1 MVPHDVVTSTYLACL
16 VETVGLYSGATPSAR
31 PLSALGPAPGPD
43 AAADEPP
50 TATLVRFGEERV
62 WGSSLLIADGT
73 SVLGLCDLPDADP
86 SDWLGEL
93 NNQLV
98 GRMKN
103 RLLRSSVNLQISPP
117 VPVVGFTRD
126 RRAVVGWEVE
136 WAGGRLT
143 ACLGLT
149 VAPGV
154 AFETD
159 DAVEVAA
166 EGTLCLF

>member
-16 VETVGLYSGATPSAR
+16 VETVGLYSGATPNAR
-31 PLSALGPAPGPD
+31 PLAALGSAPGLDPD
-43 AAADEPP
+43 ADEPP
-50 TATLVRFGEERV
+50 FATLVRFGEERV
-62 WGSSLLIADGT
+62 WGSSLLIADG
-73 SVLGLCDLPDADP
+73 SAVLDLCAVAHADP

-103 RLLRSSVNLQISPP
+103 RLLRSAVCLQLSPP
-117 VPVVGFTRD
+117 VPVVGFIRD
-126 RRAVVGWEVE
+126 RRAVVGWELE

-159 DAVEVAA
+159 DVVDVAV

>member
-16 VETVGLYSGATPSAR
+16 VETVGLYSGATPNVR
-31 PLSALGPAPGPD
+31 PFSGLGPAPGLDPD
-43 AAADEPP
+43 ADEPP
-50 TATLVRFGEERV
+50 FATLIRFGEERV

-73 SVLGLCDLPDADP
+73 SVLDLCAVPRADP

-93 NNQLV
+93 NNQIV
-98 GRMKN
+98 GRLRN
-103 RLLRSSVNLQISPP
+103 RLLRSSVCLLLSLP
-117 VPVVGFTRD
+117 VPVVGFIRD
-126 RRAVVGWEVE
+126 RRAVVGWELE
-136 WAGGRLT
+136 WAGGQLT

-154 AFETD
+154 TFEND
-159 DAVEVAA
+159 EVVEVAA

>member
-16 VETVGLYSGATPSAR
+16 VETVGQYSGATPNTR
-31 PLSALGPAPGPD
+31 PLSALGSAPGLDP
-43 AAADEPP
+43 DEPP
-50 TATLVRFGEERV
+50 FATLIRFGEERV

-73 SVLGLCDLPDADP
+73 SVLDLCAVADADP
-86 SDWLGEL
+86 FDWLGEL

-98 GRMKN
+98 GRLKN

-117 VPVVGFTRD
+117 VQVVGFTRD
-126 RRAVVGWEVE
+126 RRAVVGWELE

-154 AFETD
+154 TFETD
-159 DAVEVAA
+159 DEVEVVA

>member
-16 VETVGLYSGATPSAR
+16 VETVGLYSGATPNAR
-31 PLSALGPAPGPD
+31 PLAALSSAPGLD
-43 AAADEPP
+43 ADADEPP
-50 TATLVRFGEERV
+50 FATLVRFGEERV

-73 SVLGLCDLPDADP
+73 SVLDLCAVAHADP

-98 GRMKN
+98 GRLKN
-103 RLLRSSVNLQISPP
+103 RLLRRSVCLQLSPP
-117 VPVVGFTRD
+117 VPVVGFIRD
-126 RRAVVGWEVE
+126 RRAVVGWELE

-143 ACLGLT
+143 GCLGLT
-149 VAPGV
+149 VAAGV
-154 AFETD
+154 VFETD
-159 DAVEVAA
+159 DAVDVAA